1 MGVIMPAGMIM
12 NLIIR
17 HSFSGTYYYVF
28 SSLKFWHEHKVPI
41 THLHRCHLLDYEH
54 QLPSMIL
61 SHCHYS
67 LRVGRGQDVK
77 YDHQALEKHILNRFI
92 HGKPLI
98 LIDIPQVVYRKDIY
112 TTGTF
117 ADVRNKVDPQASMI
131 IMDEVNRNSSIIV
144 WHYYYY
150 RNNCSQG

>member
-1 MGVIMPAGMIM
+1 M
-12 NLIIR
+12 L
-17 HSFSGTYYYVF
+17 HF
-28 SSLKFWHEHKVPI
+28 SSLNFWHEHKVPI

-54 QLPSMIL
+54 QLPSIIL

-67 LRVGRGQDVK
+67 LKVGKGQHVK
-77 YDHQALEKHILNRFI
+77 YDLQALEKHIVNRFI

-117 ADVRNKVDPQASMI
+117 ADVRNKVEPQASVI
-131 IMDEVNRNSSIIV
+131 IMDQLSILLLFSVN
-144 WHYYYY
+144 Y
-150 RNNCSQG
+150 RKNCSQE